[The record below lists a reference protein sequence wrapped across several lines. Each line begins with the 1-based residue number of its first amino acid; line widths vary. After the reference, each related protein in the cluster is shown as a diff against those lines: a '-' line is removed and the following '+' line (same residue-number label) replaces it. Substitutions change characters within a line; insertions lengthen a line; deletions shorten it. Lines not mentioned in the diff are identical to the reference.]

1 MIKESVFSISQEAGS
16 PARGLLGAK
25 MLVFPKKR
33 TSKNVC
39 FPHVSRLIKVL
50 LILYSFSAFY
60 VGTPSRRHP
69 NAVPAF
75 AAEEAPEKTHDTEAR
90 TGLAEVEIHQQ
101 ESDLPINDRDDKK
114 QIKEGANEDV
124 SPQFLGAKEP
134 KTTASKKDAG
144 QAGQS
149 EEGGTISSINS
160 QIEAPSAD
168 RLVQSQKE
176 SSPLL
181 TTEAEVREET
191 KRSER
196 VTGTRDNRHS
206 SSSPAISSSF
216 PAGTNSSSSPTPT
229 AIPLDTSVSPQNE
242 TPVLSLS
249 GNGSVSRSAPS
260 TNKGN
265 EEKVS
270 LILDELLTQEQ
281 KNQLPAYYL
290 DALRS
295 YLSGL
300 STEEVEQLLAYDA
313 AIRAKASEDALTQ
326 YVTSELSNQANRD
339 SRVENEPGIRQP
351 GIPPVLQ
358 HANAASALHSPT
370 AAGRDEG
377 TSAAVDSPKLP
388 ASSSPLLN
396 STWVDVHG
404 NAPAFP
410 QMPAPE
416 GFSQNERPHQ
426 HPFDLVSTLPQT
438 LSYGSFFPLDPN
450 DRAWTALYPSV
461 PSFPGAP
468 PSPLTDTQNGQVPAV
483 LQPLELQPLVPLQLG
498 PVALPLSP
506 ASLLFGSGYSRTSPN
521 FPGQAPPPARNAAL
535 LSPLTGVVDGV
546 LRAATTGV
554 VAPAVVNAGVL
565 LNNANQIS
573 ARVQEGSEQASQ
585 FIEGFTAYRHSNPD
599 DPLAKLVNVLEE
611 AATSLNAKGGLEAE
625 AVGMKNHSTSGAL
638 VEGQEARSKRETG
651 TNKNHA
657 ANAAVLLL
665 ETGGEGEGR
674 SGSQGGINMQGVE
687 YQLTNKADP
696 FNFSDF
702 ASAAGVSEAKQ
713 RQAKEEQRLRNAK
726 KSEEPAN
733 VISNVIGTGFDVAV
747 DVLSRHQQQ
756 QERQRQRMQSGSDLW
771 ALPYGQSAGSRQQ
784 NRQSAAGDNPP
795 DPTAAAQQYGYYA
808 GYNGR
813 GYPLGDT
820 AENFQNGLTAAE
832 PHPYSHTY
840 SLVPPQ
846 VALAHSVAARN
857 AAPEYA
863 SGGFLQYH
871 SPAGPVTTSSGNYA
885 YPLMTAY
892 VHPMSGMSA
901 S

>member
-33 TSKNVC
+33 NSKNVC
-39 FPHVSRLIKVL
+39 FPQVSRLIKVL
-50 LILYSFSAFY
+50 LILYSCSTFY
-60 VGTPSRRHP
+60 VGTLSKRHP
-69 NAVPAF
+69 HAVPVF
-75 AAEEAPEKTHDTEAR
+75 ATEEAPEKTHETEAR

-101 ESDLPINDRDDKK
+101 ESDLPKNDRDDEK

-124 SPQFLGAKEP
+124 SPHFLGAKEP
-134 KTTASKKDAG
+134 KTIAPKEDSG
-144 QAGQS
+144 HAGQS
-149 EEGGTISSINS
+149 EGEIISSINF

-168 RLVQSQKE
+168 RLEQSQE

-181 TTEAEVREET
+181 TTEAEVREAT
-191 KRSER
+191 KQIER
-196 VTGTRDNRHS
+196 VTGTRGNRHS
-206 SSSPAISSSF
+206 PSSPAISSPF
-216 PAGTNSSSSPTPT
+216 PAGPNSSSSPTPT

-242 TPVLSLS
+242 TQVLAHS
-249 GNGSVSRSAPS
+249 GNSSMSRSASS

-270 LILDELLTQEQ
+270 LILDELLTQDQ
-281 KNQLPAYYL
+281 KKQLPAYYL

-300 STEEVEQLLAYDA
+300 SNEEVEQLLAYDA

-326 YVTSELSNQANRD
+326 YVSSELSNQANRD
-339 SRVENEPGIRQP
+339 PLVENKSGIQQP
-351 GIPPVLQ
+351 GIPPALQ
-358 HANAASALHSPT
+358 HANASSALYAPT
-370 AAGRDEG
+370 ADGRDEG

-388 ASSSPLLN
+388 ASSSPLFN
-396 STWVDVHG
+396 NTWVDMHG

-416 GFSQNERPHQ
+416 GFSQNEGPHQ
-426 HPFDLVSTLPQT
+426 HPVDLVFTLPQT
-438 LSYGSFFPLDPN
+438 LSYGSLFPLDPN
-450 DRAWTALYPSV
+450 DKAWTALYPSV

-468 PSPLTDTQNGQVPAV
+468 PSPPLTDMQNGQVPAV

-498 PVALPLSP
+498 SVALPLSP
-506 ASLLFGSGYSRTSPN
+506 AGLLFGNGYSRTSPN

-554 VAPAVVNAGVL
+554 VAPAVVNAGL
-565 LNNANQIS
+565 LLHNANQIS

-585 FIEGFTAYRHSNPD
+585 FIEGYTAYRHSNPD

-625 AVGMKNHSTSGAL
+625 AVGMQNHSTSGAL

-651 TNKNHA
+651 TSKNHA

-696 FNFSDF
+696 FDFSDF

-771 ALPYGQSAGSRQQ
+771 ALPYGRSAGSLQQ
-784 NRQSAAGDNPP
+784 TPQSAAGDKPP
-795 DPTAAAQQYGYYA
+795 DHTAGTQHYGYYA

-820 AENFQNGLTAAE
+820 AENFQNGFTAVE

-840 SLVPPQ
+840 SVVPPY
-846 VALAHSVAARN
+846 VALTQSVAAGN
-857 AAPEYA
+857 PAPEYA

-871 SPAGPVTTSSGNYA
+871 SPAGPITTSSGNYA

-892 VHPMSGMSA
+892 AHQMSGMSA